1 MIIISFFF
9 PTRAKVQKSIC
20 GGGIIIDFAHMGRW
34 FSPHFQ
40 RFLHPSTHRHI
51 EHTLTAI
58 NTLVKKNS
66 SLPTVEMH
74 GRTNLGSTT
83 ILSLLL
89 LFTLRLELGGT
100 DFECLLP
107 LCCAK
112 QTQTHA
118 HINRTLTS
126 ISTSVV
132 ILYFFLLLCLFHII
146 HS

>member
-1 MIIISFFF
+1 
-9 PTRAKVQKSIC
+9 
-20 GGGIIIDFAHMGRW
+20 MGRW